1 MKRIILLVLLALGL
15 SVVALQV
22 TAQASSPSK
31 DAPQSPSNDDFTV
44 LLLG

>member
-22 TAQASSPSK
+22 TAQASSPK